1 MNVSFEV
8 ILFPILLFLSGFFS
22 SSEAA
27 ILSISEARVRN
38 LVESKVPGSKSLK
51 KLKDAED
58 NTIITILIG
67 NNLVNVAAS
76 AIATSLAIKIFGS
89 KGVGI
94 ATGVVVLL
102 LLIFGEV
109 VPKFFATK
117 NSERVALAVSRYL
130 YVIKLILTPITYC
143 FSLLSHGIFKVS
155 NFEEESAISEEELKE
170 WINIGREEGAIED
183 VEKDIIDKAFKF
195 ADFMAKDVMTPKE
208 RIVSVDVS
216 SPIEK
221 VLKCIIESGH
231 SRIPLYENN
240 INNIVGVIH
249 AKDLLPYLYAKKD
262 ISLKDIM
269 RKPYYVSER
278 RKASEILTYLRGGT
292 QIAIV
297 VSSNR
302 EVVGVLTTED
312 ILEEIVGEIQDEFDI
327 SRDRQS
333 MDKLEAHNK
342 TRSR

>member
-27 ILSISEARVRN
+27 ILSITDARVRT
-38 LVESKVPGSKSLK
+38 LAESKVSGAKSLK
-51 KLKDAED
+51 KIIDTEEK
-58 NTIITILIG
+58 TIITILIG

-76 AIATSLAIKIFGS
+76 AIATSMAIKIFGS
-89 KGVGI
+89 MGVGI
-94 ATGVVVLL
+94 ATGIVVFL

-109 VPKFFATK
+109 IPKYFATK
-117 NSERVALAVSRYL
+117 NSEKVALAASRYL
-130 YVIKLILTPITYC
+130 YIISIIFTPLTYC
-143 FSLLSHGIFKVS
+143 LSLISRGIFKIS
-155 NFEEESAISEEELKE
+155 NFGEDSTISEEELKE
-170 WINIGREEGAIED
+170 WINIGREEGAIEK
-183 VEKDIIDKAFKF
+183 VEKDIMDNVFKF
-195 ADFMAKDVMTPKE
+195 ADFMAKDVMTKKE
-208 RIVSVDVS
+208 KIVSIDVG

-221 VLKCIIESGH
+221 VLKCIIISGH
-231 SRIPLYENN
+231 SRIPLYENDV
-240 INNIVGVIH
+240 NNIVGVIH
-249 AKDLLPYLYAKKD
+249 AKDLLPYLYAKED

-278 RKASEILTYLRGGT
+278 RKVSKILTDLSGGT

-297 VSSNR
+297 VNSKK

-327 SRDRQS
+327 SREKQS
-333 MDKLEAHNK
+333 VDKLETYNK